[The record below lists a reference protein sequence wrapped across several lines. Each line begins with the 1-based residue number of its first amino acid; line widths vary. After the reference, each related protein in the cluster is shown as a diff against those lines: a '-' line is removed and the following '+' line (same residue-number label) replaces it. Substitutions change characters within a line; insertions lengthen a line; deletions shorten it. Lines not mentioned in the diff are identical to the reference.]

1 MDTIFTLGD
10 ETPDDIRVNLDDL
23 YEKKK
28 QNNLNTLAT
37 YRRIL
42 QRIHTR
48 IKVVARQQINH
59 QHCWYVVPEM
69 IIGVPKYDHGE
80 CIAYIIDQLKEN
92 GFVVKYTHPNLLFIS
107 WQQWT
112 PSYVRDEIRK
122 KTGISIDGNGKEKT
136 KRGETQ
142 YNKINQS
149 NYNGEPDDPNTLMF
163 GNKTI
168 NLKLKQPKKEFRDID
183 TYKPSGGLIYN
194 QSLLQR
200 IEDNSKINQR

>member
-28 QNNLNTLAT
+28 LNNLNTLAT

-48 IKVVARQQINH
+48 IKVVARQQINY

-69 IIGVPKYDHGE
+69 IIGVPKYDHGA

-122 KTGISIDGNGKEKT
+122 KTGVSIDGNGKEKPR
-136 KRGETQ
+136 RGENQ
-142 YNKINQS
+142 YNQN
-149 NYNGEPDDPNTLMF
+149 NYKSEPDDPNTLMF
-163 GNKTI
+163 GNKKI
-168 NLKLKQPKKEFRDID
+168 NLKLKQPDKEFRDID

-200 IEDNSKINQR
+200 IEDKSKNIKK

>member
-28 QNNLNTLAT
+28 LNNLNTLAT

-42 QRIHTR
+42 QRIHSR
-48 IKVVARQQINH
+48 IKVVARQQINY

-69 IIGVPKYDHGE
+69 IIGVPKYDHGA

-122 KTGISIDGNGKEKT
+122 KTGVSIDGNGKEKSR
-136 KRGETQ
+136 RGENQ
-142 YNKINQS
+142 YNQN
-149 NYNGEPDDPNTLMF
+149 NYKSESDDPNTLMF
-163 GNKTI
+163 GNKKI
-168 NLKLKQPKKEFRDID
+168 NLKLKQPDKEFRDID

-200 IEDNSKINQR
+200 IEDKSKKIKK